1 MSPDNIE
8 AQRRRKGA
16 PPTGRADA
24 PRRDTGG
31 SSGGG
36 GGFQSPSGGGYQRPS
51 GGGGFSTRGKQVG
64 GCGSILVIIVLV
76 AIYIL
81 SNGQINLLG
90 GDSSDQTYPQDQ
102 YIDQSQQSNDSYSA
116 PVSNFTPPVAASGS
130 GQTWTIMLYQ
140 DADDKILEKDIFVD
154 LNEAERVGSSDRVKI
169 VSQIDRYAG
178 AYSGDGNWS
187 GTRRYYI
194 TQDND
199 LNAINSQVAQ
209 ELGEVDMANGQ
220 SLVNFVQWSVANFPA
235 DHYVLILSDHGMGWP
250 GGWSD
255 PDPGGS
261 DSGRSPL
268 ASRLGPNIYLNE
280 LDQALLQSRQAAGI
294 DKFEIIGM
302 DACLMAQLEV
312 MAALQPHA
320 HYAVSSE
327 ETEPSLGWAY
337 ASFLGDLVTN
347 PNMDGAQ
354 LSKLIVQSYIADD
367 QRIADPAARAD
378 FLQGGSPLGGLFGG
392 NPSSASQLIAQL
404 EQNITISAVNLD
416 ALPTLMESANNFAFT
431 LQNENQQLVAEA
443 RTYTQSYTSIFG
455 REVPPAY
462 IDLGHFALLLENNT
476 SVSGVKQAARQLVS
490 ALQNAVIAERHGAG
504 KKGSTGLAIYFPNS
518 TLYSSPLTGPQS
530 YTAIANRFAFESLW
544 DDFLAFHYRDQS
556 FDIQTR
562 EPVVPA
568 EGFSV
573 RAPGQGNIS
582 VSEITASSNVTAP
595 NQSVRLSVDISGENI
610 GYIYLFV
617 GYLDSSSNSIAVL
630 DTDYLESTDTR
641 EVNGVYYPVWSN
653 DFTLSFKWDPTVFAI
668 NDGQNSTTA
677 LFTPQNYG
685 ATFEEATY
693 TVDGI
698 YTFTESGE
706 SVNASLYFQNGNLVQ
721 VFGIT
726 GSDDTGA
733 PREITPG
740 QGDTFTLLEKWID
753 NPSDNAQIVYE
764 NGVTFTFGTEPFKWE
779 QLYAA
784 AGEYV
789 VGFIIEDLDG
799 NQYPVYTQITVQ

>member
-36 GGFQSPSGGGYQRPS
+36 GGFQSPSGGGYQPSS
-51 GGGGFSTRGKQVG
+51 GGRGFSTRGKQVG

-102 YIDQSQQSNDSYSA
+102 YVDQSQQSNDSYSA

-404 EQNITISAVNLD
+404 EQNITISAINLD